1 MKKPRT
7 QKTKAKPDKP
17 ASKQKAAPAAAAKA
31 AVGHNSADPK
41 LRELF
46 LQHKGLVDKAQQQL
60 NSANGKLRAAIKA
73 AKVDGFSSDQFKVA
87 RQLET
92 PEGEAEFKAKVGKQ
106 LQAAQFIGSSL
117 GSQLD
122 MFLEPDRTDSA
133 DRAYDEG
140 QKASMEN
147 VAAVPAYAPGTKQY
161 ESYMKGFHDHQAG
174 ISKGFKTV
182 DKGANGK
189 SSEKAQK
196 PPRASAA
203 AKEPAPTPPA
213 AGAAEPPP
221 PAAAP
226 SSGQPLSRA
235 EYNRLQ
241 EAQQGESEFTKA
253 GAG

>member
-122 MFLEPDRTDSA
+122 MFLEPDRTDAA

-189 SSEKAQK
+189 AEKGAQK
-196 PPRASAA
+196 PPRASAT
-203 AKEPAPTPPA
+203 KEPEPKPAA

-221 PAAAP
+221 TSPAPA
-226 SSGQPLSRA
+226 SGQPLSRA
-235 EYNRLQ
+235 EYNRLK
-241 EAQQGESEFTKA
+241 EEQGESEFTKA
-253 GAG
+253 G